1 MYIPSTLT
9 CKYRFL
15 LFFQEIST
23 NSVVFD
29 DGSVAHDV
37 DVIINCT
44 GYTID
49 LPFLSDDI
57 TDLIVDS
64 ESNDLKVKLGA
75 SIHS

>member
-1 MYIPSTLT
+1 M
-9 CKYRFL
+9 
-15 LFFQEIST
+15 
-23 NSVVFD
+23 VFD

-64 ESNDLKVKLGA
+64 ESNDLKVMLGA
-75 SIHS
+75 SMYTHSLRTTFVCLLFLLCISLPI